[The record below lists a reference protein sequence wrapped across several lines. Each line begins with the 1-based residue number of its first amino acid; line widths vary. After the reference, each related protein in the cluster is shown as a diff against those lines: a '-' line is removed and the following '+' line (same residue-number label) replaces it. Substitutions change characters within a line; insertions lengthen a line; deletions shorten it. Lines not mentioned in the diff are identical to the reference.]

1 MRRLTWSEA
10 VMVRE
15 KLYVNHV
22 NELQNYNRR
31 IIIRKKNPV
40 ICQKAFARIKKK

>member
-10 VMVRE
+10 VTVRE

-22 NELQNYNRR
+22 NELQNYNR
-31 IIIRKKNPV
+31 III
-40 ICQKAFARIKKK
+40 IKKKPRHLSESIPKD